1 MKKNKIIITSVLLC
15 LLCNFNHTVAFSQ
28 NLVPNAGFEDETGCP
43 AQINEVDLA
52 NGWSGWGGTPD
63 YFHSCSNLSAPLY
76 GVPNNT
82 RGFQPARS
90 GDAYIGLFT
99 FANFS
104 TNMREFVGRELIQ
117 PLQPGTTYYVSL
129 WVNHAEQSLV
139 QFATNNIGVRFSTTP
154 FSQANPDSVNNQ
166 PAVFSSSVITDN
178 INWVVVKGSF
188 VADSA
193 YTHIGIGNYISDSL
207 TTIQNIGGPNTVY
220 AYYLIDDICV
230 ATDSSYCFPEPN
242 SISEHTPF
250 LLSVFPNPAQNL
262 VTIKLDHSAKSSEKL
277 KYRIYDL
284 HGREIFT
291 GEMIFGAKTTI
302 DTSSWPAGI
311 YHLWYADDAFSG
323 SKKLAIVK

>member
-1 MKKNKIIITSVLLC
+1 MKKIKFSFRLVVFCCGFSLL
-15 LLCNFNHTVAFSQ
+15 HIVALGQ
-28 NLVPNAGFEDETGCP
+28 NLVPNADFEDETGCP

-52 NGWSGWGGTPD
+52 SGWSGWGGTPD

-90 GDAYIGLFT
+90 GEAYIGLFT

-104 TNMREFVGRELIQ
+104 TNMREFVGRELAQ

-166 PAVFSSSVITDN
+166 AAVFSSSVITDSV
-178 INWVVVKGSF
+178 NWVVVKGSF

-230 ATDSSYCFPEPN
+230 STDSSYCFPEPN
-242 SISEHTPF
+242 STTDVPN
-250 LLSVFPNPAQNL
+250 LSLSFYPNPAQDILIINAPA
-262 VTIKLDHSAKSSEKL
+262 SGNSSDKIT
-277 KYRIYDL
+277 YCIYDL
-284 HGREIFT
+284 HSRKVTDGEILPGT
-291 GEMIFGAKTTI
+291 KSII
-302 DTSSWPAGI
+302 NTSMWPEGV
-311 YHLWYADDAFSG
+311 YLLWYTDEFSSA
-323 SKKLAIVK
+323 SKKFTVLK